1 MKLSRKKSG
10 MDWQSLLIFAGGV
23 LVLIAASRKN
33 QQIQYVVDKVA
44 SIIPAGGM
52 PPKQTVLVS

>member
-1 MKLSRKKSG
+1 MKLSRKKG
-10 MDWQSLLIFAGGV
+10 TDWQTLLLFAGGV

-33 QQIQYVVDKVA
+33 QQVQYVIDRVA

-52 PPKQTVLVS
+52 PPKSPVLVS

>member
-33 QQIQYVVDKVA
+33 QQIQYVIERVA

-52 PPKQTVLVS
+52 PPKQQVLVS

>member
-1 MKLSRKKSG
+1 MKLSRKKG
-10 MDWQSLLIFAGGV
+10 TDWQTLLLFAGGV

-33 QQIQYVVDKVA
+33 QQVQYLVDKVA

-52 PPKQTVLVS
+52 PPKSPVLTS

>member
-10 MDWQSLLIFAGGV
+10 VDWQTLVLFAGGV

-33 QQIQYVVDKVA
+33 QQIQYVVDRVA

-52 PPKQTVLVS
+52 PTKSPVLVS

>member
-1 MKLSRKKSG
+1 MKLSRKKG
-10 MDWQSLLIFAGGV
+10 ADWQTLLLFAGGV

-33 QQIQYVVDKVA
+33 QQVQYVIDRVA

-52 PPKQTVLVS
+52 PPKSPVLVS

>member
-10 MDWQSLLIFAGGV
+10 VDWQTLIIFAGGV

-33 QQIQYVVDKVA
+33 QQVQYLVERVA
-44 SIIPAGGM
+44 SIIPAGGA
-52 PPKQTVLVS
+52 PPKQQVLVS

>member
-10 MDWQSLLIFAGGV
+10 MDWQSLLLFAGGV

-33 QQIQYVVDKVA
+33 QQIQYVVEKVA
-44 SIIPAGGM
+44 SIIPTGGM
-52 PPKQTVLVS
+52 PPKQQVLVS